1 MIGYYNQKGD
11 KEMKNRYI
19 LAALLL
25 GGLLMGACEKDNGLP
40 KGAIR
45 LTAEGHQSHDK
56 TSVSGTTV
64 QWTGGETI
72 RINGNDMVVH
82 VSSSGEQAYIDAG
95 SLNLTGNTVYGYYN
109 CGTISNEQTTSPTVT
124 IPTSYVSSYSNGRQ
138 VIQMPMAAYATS
150 AGNAIAFKNI
160 TAAVKVRV
168 KNTKGHTIYL
178 DKVVVSSTGQK
189 LCGSVTLNL
198 GASDFNLSSQSTSN
212 NAEKSVTVSFPNET
226 VAIATGGGDIKEVQV
241 PILPVSSTGDL
252 TIKVYT
258 HALASDI
265 YPGAAKAHIDHTF
278 TYGPTTSP
286 DLARNEIV
294 TAQVNIGGSHT
305 STVDHSLF
313 SVSSTKKVRFS
324 QGNLQATGT
333 TSSTPTNGGWT
344 WGFATNQWDYIG
356 DAVANNA
363 INGNGTV
370 SANGTIDL
378 FKWSTPN
385 TYYGIH
391 NSQDINTYSGAFRNW
406 GELIV
411 GNWYTLSNSEWQY
424 LIGSSGNRHSSLYVK
439 ATVNGVHGLILFP
452 DSWTNTSESDYQID
466 NFYINKPVIPFT
478 DVNITSSDWTNKLEP
493 NGAVFLPAAGVY
505 IPAAE
510 NGPVSGITRVTT
522 HCYYWLQTPYG
533 SDADFRAYNILVYY
547 EGSEGTVGPDKSR
560 RGRGMSVRL
569 VLPAN

>member
-1 MIGYYNQKGD
+1 
-11 KEMKNRYI
+11 MKNRYI

-82 VSSSGEQAYIDAG
+82 VSSSGQQAYIDAS
-95 SLNLTGNTVYGYYN
+95 SLNLTGTAVYGYYN
-109 CGTISNEQTTSPTVT
+109 CGTISNEQTTSPTVI
-124 IPTSYVSSYSNGRQ
+124 IPTSYESSYSDGRQ
-138 VIQMPMAAYATS
+138 VIQMPMAAYASS
-150 AGNAIAFKNI
+150 AGNAIAFKNL

-168 KNTKGHTIYL
+168 KNTTGHTIYL

-198 GASDFNLSSQSTSN
+198 EASDFNLSSQSTSN
-212 NAEKSVTVSFPNET
+212 NAEKSVTVSFPNEPVT
-226 VAIATGGGDIKEVQV
+226 IATGGEDIKEVQV

-278 TYGPTTSP
+278 TYTATTSP
-286 DLARNEIV
+286 VLARNEIV
-294 TAQVNIGGSHT
+294 TAQVKIGGDHT
-305 STVDHSLF
+305 TTVDHSLF
-313 SVSSTKKVRFS
+313 TVASGTQVRFS
-324 QGNLQATGT
+324 RGNLQATGT
-333 TSSTPTNGGWT
+333 TASTPDGGWT
-344 WGFATNQWDYIG
+344 WTFATKQWDYIG
-356 DAVANNA
+356 NATANTD

-370 SANGTIDL
+370 SVNGTVDL
-378 FKWSTPN
+378 FKWSTSN

-391 NSQDINTYSGAFRNW
+391 NNQDSTTAYSGDFRNW
-406 GELIV
+406 GELIE
-411 GNWYTLSNSEWQY
+411 GNWYTLSKSEWEY
-424 LIGSSGNRHSSLYVK
+424 LIGSNAGRPSAQYVK

-452 DSWTNTSESDYQID
+452 DSWTNTSESDYYID
-466 NFYINKPVIPFT
+466 NFYINKRGIPFT

-505 IPAAE
+505 RTAE
-510 NGPVSGITRVTT
+510 NGGSDVLDRVGD
-522 HCYYWLQTPYG
+522 HCYYWSSTLFSPTFNPNG
-533 SDADFRAYNILVYY
+533 RAYNFLSCA
-547 EGSEGTVGPDKSR
+547 GSGPTVTVDNCLR
-560 RGRGMSVRL
+560 RRGMSVRL
-569 VLPAN
+569 VLPGN